1 VLDGRPYSRSCN
13 RHTIGGTP
21 RNPC

>member
-21 RNPC
+21 RNLC